1 MSEKKKNYN
10 LNKFNLFDLKEPKNR
25 SDYKNSS
32 DFERKKYKKLLRVLS
47 IKLNK
52 LHNRNYTLDYWD
64 KLLGHF
70 LLFHIATCNRYLN
83 SKSKNIKQFKNS
95 KFEILNSE
103 FFYTPL
109 NTSDYRKCFQHSEFG
124 QEQMF
129 SMLIRFFFKSQ
140 KFKNIK
146 KKFNDKGYKFKKK
159 DPQKLSLKYLF
170 YRIPNFFFR
179 KIYKDKIKI
188 LVTKCY
194 WKNEA
199 KHKMQFIFRG
209 KLLCKDFYIPRI
221 ESLLN
226 FNLRN
231 KIFDA
236 GKMQS
241 KLDSFDNFFFYT
253 LKFCMPKSFIEEFKY
268 KSVFTNK
275 YLNKNK
281 NLKFIIN
288 ETLDED
294 SMFLIAF
301 AKLKKIKSIYTEH
314 NYLQLQFIG
323 NIIEFITKKFDL
335 FLTLGWKSKNIKLI
349 PAGSFYN
356 WIDSEEVREEKYPI
370 LFVDGVTVKRM
381 PFSSSAYGESGD
393 YNSKNYVKMNQIFF
407 NSLKKEVLKKI
418 WIKKYPDEFKK
429 TFCYNPI
436 DKKIYNSKIIYTKKI
451 KDSNINL
458 GKCLSGAG
466 MLITN
471 YLSTAYIQALISN
484 KPTIIFFNS
493 KSYFLT
499 KKHKDFFKELI
510 KNNIMHEDP
519 KDAANFIN
527 KNFDNLNR
535 WWFSPL
541 TQRARKNF
549 IKNNIKDSNNMYSV
563 ITKLLKKSIQ

>member
-1 MSEKKKNYN
+1 MPKVKLTYNINNFNSRYLNEPQSAKEYIKFSDFEKKKY
-10 LNKFNLFDLKEPKNR
+10 KEILKI
-25 SDYKNSS
+25 
-32 DFERKKYKKLLRVLS
+32 LS

-52 LHNRNYTLDYWD
+52 THNIKCNIEFWD
-64 KLLGHF
+64 KLLGNF
-70 LLFHIATCNRYLN
+70 LLYHVATCNRYLN
-83 SKSKNIKQFKNS
+83 SKSKKIKQFKNYN
-95 KFEILNSE
+95 FEILRQES
-103 FFYTPL
+103 FYTPF
-109 NTSDYRKCFQHSEFG
+109 NTSDYRNCFQHSDFG

-129 SMLIRFFFKSQ
+129 SMLIRFFFKNQ
-140 KFKNIK
+140 KFKDTKKEYGKKNFKIQKQNK
-146 KKFNDKGYKFKKK
+146 KK
-159 DPQKLSLKYLF
+159 LSFKYLF

-188 LVTKCY
+188 LVTNCY
-194 WKNEA
+194 WANEI
-199 KHKMQFIFRG
+199 KHKMQFRFRG
-209 KLLCKDFYIPRI
+209 KLLYKNFYIPRI

-226 FNLRN
+226 FDLRK
-231 KIFDA
+231 KIF
-236 GKMQS
+236 KVE
-241 KLDSFDNFFFYT
+241 KLKYKVDNFDNFFFYT
-253 LKFCMPKSFIEEFKY
+253 LKFCMPKSFIEEFQY
-268 KSVFTNK
+268 KSKFINN

-281 NLKFIIN
+281 DLRIIIN
-288 ETLDED
+288 EALDED

-335 FLTLGWKSKNIKLI
+335 FLTIGWKSKNIKLI
-349 PAGSFYN
+349 SAGSFYN
-356 WIDSEEVREEKYPI
+356 WINGEDEIKEKYPI
-370 LFVDGVTVKRM
+370 LFVDGVSVKRA

-418 WIKKYPDEFKK
+418 WIKKYPDNFKK

-436 DKKIYNSKIIYTKKI
+436 DKKIYSSKIIHTNKI
-451 KDSNINL
+451 KESNINF
-458 GKCLSGAG
+458 GNYVASAE
-466 MLITN
+466 MIITN
-471 YLSTAYIQALISN
+471 YLSTSYIQALISN
-484 KPTIIFFNS
+484 KPTVIFFNS

-499 KKHKDFFKELI
+499 NKHKDFFKELI

-527 KNFDNLNR
+527 ENYDNLNR

-549 IKNNIKDSNNMYSV
+549 LKNNIKDTNNMYNV
-563 ITKLLKKSIQ
+563 ITKLLKKNIQ